1 VTITVAGVPSPAV
14 ERAEREKVYVV
25 KEARLLTV
33 MSRSLIASSVL
44 STVYPASDAA
54 QKGSKQRQFITQ

>member
-1 VTITVAGVPSPAV
+1 MTVAGVPSPAV

-44 STVYPASDAA
+44 STV
-54 QKGSKQRQFITQ
+54 